1 MKKEEHREQLMQQ
14 VKEKSGG
21 DINFTADEVCEIL
34 KISRASLS
42 RLQKASKIG
51 FWKDGESKNSTIRF
65 TINHVVDYMIK
76 QEIIPYVGF

>member
-1 MKKEEHREQLMQQ
+1 MRTEEHRKQLMQQ

-42 RLQKASKIG
+42 RLQKSAKIG
-51 FWKDGESKNSTIRF
+51 FWKDGKSKNSTIRF

-76 QEIIPYVGF
+76 QEIIPYKGF